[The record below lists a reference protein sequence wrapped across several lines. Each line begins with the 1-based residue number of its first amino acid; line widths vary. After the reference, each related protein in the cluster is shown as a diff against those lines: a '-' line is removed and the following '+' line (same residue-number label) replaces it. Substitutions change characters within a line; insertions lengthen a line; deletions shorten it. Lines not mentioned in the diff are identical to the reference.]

1 MVVQLTAVV
10 IAAAV
15 HLITLHN
22 PDGHEIDINPP
33 QVTSLRAAPEGQA
46 REHFTGRVRCMINLT
61 DGKFVTVV
69 ESCNEVRLL
78 LGKDSP

>member
-1 MVVQLTAVV
+1 MIVQLTAV

-15 HLITLHN
+15 HLIVLHN
-22 PDGHEIDINPP
+22 PDGHQIDINPA

-69 ESCNEVRLL
+69 ESCDEVRLL